1 MIRRLKKAIKE
12 IIEEVSE
19 APTPQSQ
26 ESASKQE
33 GDTVEPQKTGKPE
46 LLILDPAM
54 LGGVEEKP
62 EPDLRVMG
70 LFSEVEQE
78 KIAELVHGLLYM
90 NELNKLE
97 EKEENRKSIDFYLC
111 TYGGSADDM
120 FALYDVLNIVKETT
134 EVHTIGVGKV
144 MSAGVLLLAAGTKGK
159 RKIGRNCRVM
169 IHNVAGGSFGIL
181 PNMTNELEAIERIQE
196 AYIDALVENSKLTKK
211 KLTKMLNEK
220 VNIYLDAEEAV
231 KLGIADI
238 II

>member
-1 MIRRLKKAIKE
+1 MIRRLKKVIKE

-19 APTPQSQ
+19 ASAPQSQ
-26 ESASKQE
+26 ETSKQE
-33 GDTVEPQKTGKPE
+33 GEAAEPQKAGKPE

-54 LGGVEEKP
+54 LGAAEEKP

-97 EKEENRKSIDFYLC
+97 EKEEDRKSIDFYLC

-169 IHNVAGGSFGIL
+169 IHAVSAGNVGTVHNL
-181 PNMTNELEAIERIQE
+181 VNELGEIQNLQE
-196 AYIDALVENSKLTKK
+196 AYIDAIVENSNFTKRSLK
-211 KLTKMLNEK
+211 KLMDRK
-220 VNIYLDAEEAV
+220 VNVYLSAEEAIEH
-231 KLGIADI
+231 GIADI
-238 II
+238 LI